1 MEIVKTIL
9 KRSVALVI
17 LKVSGVLAAGSIAGV
32 ELWQSALV
40 AAFVGVM
47 EVAESLSRAYVVDG
61 VLDADEINIAFASS
75 AEAEVARSK
84 KASDLLKIRQRYPRF
99 GGGFLFSVTYVMLCS
114 YIKTG
119 ANMAKGKGGGGKPP
133 VKGSNDGRNNG
144 KANKKRPKIFDAI
157 KRRLVNRD

>member
-1 MEIVKTIL
+1 MEILKKIL
-9 KRSVALVI
+9 KRTVALVI

-61 VLDADEINIAFASS
+61 VLDEDEINIAFASS

-84 KASDLLKIRQRYPRF
+84 KLD
-99 GGGFLFSVTYVMLCS
+99 
-114 YIKTG
+114 
-119 ANMAKGKGGGGKPP
+119 
-133 VKGSNDGRNNG
+133 
-144 KANKKRPKIFDAI
+144 
-157 KRRLVNRD
+157 

>member
-1 MEIVKTIL
+1 MNIVKKIL
-9 KRSVALVI
+9 KRTVALVI

-61 VLDADEINIAFASS
+61 VLDEEEINIAFASS

-84 KASDLLKIRQRYPRF
+84 KSSDL
-99 GGGFLFSVTYVMLCS
+99 
-114 YIKTG
+114 
-119 ANMAKGKGGGGKPP
+119 
-133 VKGSNDGRNNG
+133 
-144 KANKKRPKIFDAI
+144 
-157 KRRLVNRD
+157 